1 MASLLERI
9 QNVFDNHQDLDRDR
23 VRQEGH
29 QQALYQTR
37 DALLGSAVLLKDDWS
52 HELVR
57 SRSESHVG
65 VHAKYEARIKGL
77 NDAFS
82 VLRQSEPGITTQLNP
97 DEFRESATRHAQ
109 VSSHHTPELGN
120 SQYHLAYAATR
131 NQLDAEFARRETTD
145 ARLHLIQ
152 QVGAAADR
160 HLITPYPSDDREAG
174 IRQATVDWAN
184 QHDEGRLTAR
194 GAERPILN
202 HEQYRV
208 GYDAMK
214 ETLDRKLDTYHGFA
228 IDSQVMPSRD
238 TERQAVQEM
247 ALQASQGVRENWG
260 DRGRGPERL
269 NDPDYDRGQRKA
281 IMDWSHEQNHRLTLE
296 QQRIMSQERTREV
309 HEYGI
314 SY

>member
-9 QNVFDNHQDLDRDR
+9 QNVFDNHQDSERER
-23 VRQEGH
+23 VRHEGY

-37 DALLGSAVLLKDDWS
+37 DALLGSAIAVKDDWS
-52 HELVR
+52 NEMAR
-57 SRSESHVG
+57 SRSESHAG
-65 VHAKYEARIKGL
+65 IHARYEARLQGL

-109 VSSHHTPELGN
+109 ARSYQTMELGH
-120 SQYHLAYAATR
+120 SQYHLAYASTR
-131 NQLDAEFARRETTD
+131 DQLDAEFARRETTD
-145 ARLHLIQ
+145 AKQHFIQ
-152 QVGAAADR
+152 HVGGTADR
-160 HLITPYPSDDREAG
+160 HLITPYPDDREAG

-184 QHDEGRLTAR
+184 QHDERRLLVR

-202 HEQYRV
+202 HDQYQA
-208 GYDAMK
+208 GYEYMK
-214 ETLDRKLDTYHGFA
+214 ESLDRRLEAWHSATGVAH
-228 IDSQVMPSRD
+228 SNE
-238 TERQAVQEM
+238 TERQAVRNI
-247 ALQASQGVRENWG
+247 ALQASQGVRDNWG

-269 NDPDYDRGQRKA
+269 DDPDYDRGSRKV
-281 IMDWSHEQNHRLTLE
+281 IIEWSHEHNHRLAVE
-296 QQRIMSQERTREV
+296 QQRAMRQELTREV